1 MLTDYLQD
9 RAALYVTGDMSA
21 EQRDEFE
28 LLLEF
33 HEELRQLV
41 ANLSDAGA
49 AVTLAAGQADAKPSP
64 TVKARIAE
72 LVRERPQQHRHGA
85 LVVANTDGLVH
96 WVNPEFT
103 AMCGYTLEE
112 LRGKRLGPILQG
124 ARTDRAT
131 ADRMRHAVQELR
143 ECRERILN
151 YRKDGSY
158 YVVEIDMRPIK
169 DDQGVPLYMIARERE
184 VADVAA

>member
-49 AVTLAAGQADAKPSP
+49 AVTLAAGQADAQPSP

-112 LRGKRLGPILQG
+112 LRGKRLGPI
-124 ARTDRAT
+124 
-131 ADRMRHAVQELR
+131 
-143 ECRERILN
+143 
-151 YRKDGSY
+151 
-158 YVVEIDMRPIK
+158 
-169 DDQGVPLYMIARERE
+169 
-184 VADVAA
+184 